1 MAAAITRFR
10 IVSLLEAI
18 TFLVLLGFVYNEQV
32 LDGSHTG
39 ISIMGPTHGTLVIF
53 YVLLALDL
61 KVKLGWSG
69 ATLAKVVVACAVP
82 FAPFFVERWVRT
94 QAPSGARA

>member
-10 IVSLLEAI
+10 IVSLLEAVS
-18 TFLVLLGFVYNEQV
+18 FLALLCSSVIKRTAENE
-32 LDGSHTG
+32 TG
-39 ISIMGPTHGTLVIF
+39 VQIMGPVHGILFIL
-53 YVLLALDL
+53 YVVLALDL
-61 KVKLGWSG
+61 KAKLRWDGG
-69 ATLAKVVVACAVP
+69 TTFKVIIASVIP

>member
-10 IVSLLEAI
+10 IVSLLEAVSFI
-18 TFLVLLGFVYNEQV
+18 ALLCSSVIKRTEGEEIGVQ
-32 LDGSHTG
+32 
-39 ISIMGPTHGTLVIF
+39 IMGPTHGILFIL
-53 YVLLALDL
+53 YVVLALDL
-61 KVKLGWSG
+61 KVKLRWDGF
-69 ATLAKVVVACAVP
+69 TTFKVVAASVVP